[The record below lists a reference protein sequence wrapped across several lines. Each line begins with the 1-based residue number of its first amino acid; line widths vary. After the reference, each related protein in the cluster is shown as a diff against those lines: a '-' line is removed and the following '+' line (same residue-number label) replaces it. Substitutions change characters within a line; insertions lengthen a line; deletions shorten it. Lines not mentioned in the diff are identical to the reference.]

1 LFFCLPSLFDARDK
15 IPRMAGHGR
24 TFAVH
29 HGEYWRMRD
38 HIQKMQ
44 GEEQFSCGVV
54 IVAAGRGER
63 AGQSAEGPK
72 QYRTIGDRPVIAHTL
87 DIFATWPGTG
97 PIVVVI
103 HPDDEELFA
112 AARKRMAGTSELT
125 VVHGGATRQLSVL
138 AGLEAVA
145 ATGVEYVMIHDAVRP
160 FFDHALLDRCGAALR
175 DGAQALL
182 PAIAVA
188 DTLKRTTAAGLVAE
202 TVPRADLYAA
212 QTPQCFRLEPILSAH
227 RQAAASG
234 RSDFTD
240 DASIAEWAGIPVL
253 LVEGTVDNFKLTL
266 RRDLSMADEKL
277 TRMAIPDVRTGN
289 GYDVHQLVDG
299 DGVTLCGVFI
309 PHDRKLSGHS
319 DADVALHALTDAL
332 LATCGAGDIGDH
344 FPPADPQWKGAASR
358 IFLEHAARIVRERGG
373 TITNADI
380 SLIAEAPKVGPHR
393 QQMRENLAA
402 ILGISLDRC
411 SIKATTNE
419 KLGFVGRN
427 EGIAAIATATVVYAS
442 WSKPDVDDRY

>member
-1 LFFCLPSLFDARDK
+1 
-15 IPRMAGHGR
+15 
-24 TFAVH
+24 
-29 HGEYWRMRD
+29 
-38 HIQKMQ
+38 MQ
-44 GEEQFSCGVV
+44 PEEQFSCGVV

-87 DIFATWPGTG
+87 DIFATWSGTG
-97 PIVVVI
+97 PIVAVI

-112 AARKRMAGTSELT
+112 AARMRMSNPADLS
-125 VVHGGATRQLSVL
+125 VVHGGATRQLSVR
-138 AGLEAVA
+138 AGLEALAV
-145 ATGVEYVMIHDAVRP
+145 TGERYVMIHDAVRP
-160 FFDHALLDRCGAALR
+160 FVDHALLDRCRAALEG
-175 DGAQALL
+175 GAEAAL

-188 DTLKRTTAAGLVAE
+188 DTLKRATAARVVEE
-202 TVPRADLYAA
+202 TVPRTGLYAA
-212 QTPQCFRLEPILSAH
+212 QTPQCFRLDAILSAH
-227 RQAAASG
+227 RAAAARG

-240 DASIAEWAGIPVL
+240 DASIAELAGIPVI
-253 LVEGTVDNFKLTL
+253 LVEGAIDNVKLTL
-266 RRDLSMADEKL
+266 KRDISMADEKL
-277 TRMAIPDVRTGN
+277 SRYAIPDVRTGN
-289 GYDVHQLVDG
+289 GYDVHQLVEG

-344 FPPADPQWKGAASR
+344 FPPSDPQWKGAPSR

-393 QQMRENLAA
+393 QQMRENLASM
-402 ILGISLDRC
+402 LGIDLDRC

-427 EGIAAIATATVVYAS
+427 EGIAAIATATVVYS
-442 WSKPDVDDRY
+442 HGDKD

>member
-1 LFFCLPSLFDARDK
+1 
-15 IPRMAGHGR
+15 
-24 TFAVH
+24 
-29 HGEYWRMRD
+29 MRD

-87 DIFATWPGTG
+87 DIFATWPGAG
-97 PIVVVI
+97 PVVVVI

-112 AARKRMAGTSELT
+112 AARKRMAGALELT
-125 VVHGGATRQLSVL
+125 VVHGGARRQLSVL

-160 FFDHALLDRCGAALR
+160 FFDHTLLDRCGAALR

-188 DTLKRTTAAGLVAE
+188 DTLKRTKAAGLVAE
-202 TVPRADLYAA
+202 TVPRTDLYAA

-227 RQAAASG
+227 RRAAASG

-253 LVEGTVDNFKLTL
+253 LVEGAVDNFKLTL

-309 PHDRKLSGHS
+309 PHGRKLSGHS

-344 FPPADPQWKGAASR
+344 FPPSDPQWKGAPSR

-373 TITNADI
+373 TVTNADI

-442 WSKPDVDDRY
+442 RSKPDVDDRY

>member
-1 LFFCLPSLFDARDK
+1 
-15 IPRMAGHGR
+15 MAGNDG

-29 HGEYWRMRD
+29 HGEDRRTAG

-44 GEEQFSCGVV
+44 FEDQFSCGIV

-72 QYRTIGDRPVIAHTL
+72 QYRRIGDRPVIAHTL
-87 DIFATWPGTG
+87 DIFATWTGTG
-97 PIVVVI
+97 PVVVVI
-103 HPDDEELFA
+103 HPDDEDLFA
-112 AARKRMAGTSELT
+112 SARKRMSRQLDLT
-125 VVHGGATRQLSVL
+125 VVHGGPTRQVSVL
-138 AGLEAVA
+138 AGLEALA
-145 ATGVEYVMIHDAVRP
+145 ATAAEYVLIHDAVRP
-160 FFDHALLDRCGAALR
+160 FFDHALLDRCHAALQH
-175 DGAQALL
+175 GAEAVL
-182 PAIAVA
+182 PAVAVA
-188 DTLKRTTAAGLVAE
+188 DTLKRARAGGIVEE

-212 QTPQCFRLEPILSAH
+212 QTPQCFRLETILSAH
-227 RQAAASG
+227 RRAAAGG
-234 RSDFTD
+234 RADFTD

-253 LVEGTVDNFKLTL
+253 LVEGSADNIKLTL
-266 RRDLSMADEKL
+266 RRDISMADEKL
-277 TRMAIPDVRTGN
+277 TRHAIPDVRTGN
-289 GYDVHQLVDG
+289 GYDVHQLVEG

-332 LATCGAGDIGDH
+332 LATCGEGDIGDH
-344 FPPADPQWKGAASR
+344 FPPSDPQWKGAPSR

-373 TITNADI
+373 TITNADV

-402 ILGISLDRC
+402 MLDISLDRC

-419 KLGFVGRN
+419 KLGFVGRR
-427 EGIAAIATATVVYAS
+427 EGIAAIATATVVYAPRS
-442 WSKPDVDDRY
+442 ET